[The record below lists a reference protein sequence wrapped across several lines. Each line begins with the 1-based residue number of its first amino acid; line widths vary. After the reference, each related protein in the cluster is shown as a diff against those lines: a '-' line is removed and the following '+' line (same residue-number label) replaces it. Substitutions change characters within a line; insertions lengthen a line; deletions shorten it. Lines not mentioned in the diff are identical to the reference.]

1 VKTEYI
7 CVVTMDERDVKLS
20 AANGGI
26 AIEHPPGASPVKTIF
41 KLTNEVRDQLLRA
54 ATATEPSA

>member
-1 VKTEYI
+1 
-7 CVVTMDERDVKLS
+7 MDERDVKLS

-26 AIEHPPGASPVKTIF
+26 TIEHPVPPVKTIF

-54 ATATEPSA
+54 ATTPEPPA

>member
-1 VKTEYI
+1 MQIQYI

-26 AIEHPPGASPVKTIF
+26 TIEHPVPPVKTIF
-41 KLTNEVRDQLLRA
+41 RLSNEVRDQLLI
-54 ATATEPSA
+54 ATKGTDTPA